1 VPCKVTDEISLVP
14 AELLAQ
20 KERKNRVMVPNA
32 GCINAAYKF
41 QKDGNVRPWGG
52 INQVFVGDFY
62 QLPPSYG
69 KTSLASVPCD
79 LFTRMQHLLQ
89 NASALYGINLMW
101 NCVTHL
107 VELEEMIRCK
117 DDAWYVDVLTQM
129 RKGALCEDYW
139 AYIHGKDTT
148 TKPGSFVYA
157 KETVLCGNDE
167 CVASWTESR
176 TECKVCKAHRKSRA
190 LVAYGPED
198 ARYDLPQFQNS
209 KNLMSFNDNRCD
221 VGQRRAQRR
230 ARETTQRVAYVI
242 CEDKTSDEELK
253 RDPKL
258 ADKKAQWAKYH
269 DRMCGN
275 MCGKLPVFIG
285 AKLMLTQ
292 HVSHKHGMLRYRQC
306 TVVGWKTD
314 PREPS
319 PPRTGDYRF
328 QYMPLAIIVEVAFQS
343 NEDRWHIKGLDKPG
357 EPES

>member
-1 VPCKVTDEISLVP
+1 LVP

-41 QKDGNVRPWGG
+41 QEDGNVRPWGG

-167 CVASWTESR
+167 CIASWTESR

-258 ADKKAQWAKYH
+258 ADKKAQWAKSRPADQTAAYGVRNH
-269 DRMCGN
+269 KKLLLAYLMQLFTTDLMVQTNFNFDHVFLCSIFFKSFFYYLGHILGEKKSAQILILSTPIDRKTMF
-275 MCGKLPVFIG
+275 PVDWCV
-285 AKLMLTQ
+285 Q
-292 HVSHKHGMLRYRQC
+292 
-306 TVVGWKTD
+306 
-314 PREPS
+314 
-319 PPRTGDYRF
+319 
-328 QYMPLAIIVEVAFQS
+328 IIF
-343 NEDRWHIKGLDKPG
+343 LLF
-357 EPES
+357 